1 MLFWCHF
8 CVLQIEK
15 GGQFANK
22 YVVVCAREHYV
33 PVAQPTSVFARLMKG
48 LVSNSDVYFSK
59 EVCPA
64 ICSINQHCVS
74 TSEWDP

>member
-1 MLFWCHF
+1 M
-8 CVLQIEK
+8 LQIEK

-59 EVCPA
+59 EVCAA
-64 ICSINQHCVS
+64 ICFDQSALYVDGGVRSMMQCS
-74 TSEWDP
+74 